1 MNLKCNLKC
10 QTELASLAWIDVVQ
24 TGCLIILGNSSGSFD
39 TNMSYKHVCNKR
51 ARNSIMFL
59 GYKLYKRKILAQD
72 IWPTPDISL

>member
-1 MNLKCNLKC
+1 MTLINLKF
-10 QTELASLAWIDVVQ
+10 QTDLASLAWIDVVP
-24 TGCLIILGNSSGSFD
+24 TGCLIFLAYSSGSFD
-39 TNMSYKHVCNKR
+39 TNMSYKHVCIKR